1 GDMFVGNYPRFDE
14 MYGNSVSNQQNI
26 SISGASE
33 KSSYRL
39 SLGYAENVGNLITA
53 YDGKVQYNARLNYN
67 FEITDWLNVESGM
80 SYFNSHISSPSGG
93 LNVESIASDP
103 PFWPSQNPY
112 GQWLGNFNIAGNK
125 NTVAQT
131 VDGGRENDKRDQL
144 KLNLG
149 VSIDLMEGLNFRTT
163 ASFDNDFYNYQS
175 YTLTVPQ
182 YTWTGELTPEKV
194 NPQSSIRE
202 RSRKIGRASCRDRG

>member
-1 GDMFVGNYPRFDE
+1 
-14 MYGNSVSNQQNI
+14 
-26 SISGASE
+26 
-33 KSSYRL
+33 
-39 SLGYAENVGNLITA
+39 
-53 YDGKVQYNARLNYN
+53 
-67 FEITDWLNVESGM
+67 M

-131 VDGGRENDKRDQL
+131 VDGGRETEKRDQL

-163 ASFDNDFYNYQS
+163 ASFYNDSYNYQS

-202 RSRKIGRASCRDRG
+202 RSRSIRYQNYGSFLNYNKTFSEAHNFSAMVGITADLRND